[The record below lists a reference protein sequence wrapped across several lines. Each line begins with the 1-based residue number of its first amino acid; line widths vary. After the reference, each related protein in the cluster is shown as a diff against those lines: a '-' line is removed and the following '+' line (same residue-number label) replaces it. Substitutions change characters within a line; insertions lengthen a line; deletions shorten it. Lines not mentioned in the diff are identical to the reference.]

1 MIKVSVIVPI
11 YNVEKQLAK
20 CLDSLLNQTLKDIQ
34 IILVNDGSEDSSA
47 EIAKKYVVKDPD
59 RVLYFEK
66 ANGGLSDARNYGLKY
81 ATGEYISFVDSDD
94 FMDT

>member
-59 RVLYFEK
+59 EIRKSK
-66 ANGGLSDARNYGLKY
+66 AKNVMADYQMQ
-81 ATGEYISFVDSDD
+81 EI
-94 FMDT
+94 MD

>member
-47 EIAKKYVVKDPD
+47 EIAKKY
-59 RVLYFEK
+59 
-66 ANGGLSDARNYGLKY
+66 LKLK
-81 ATGEYISFVDSDD
+81 
-94 FMDT
+94 

>member
-1 MIKVSVIVPI
+1 MIKVSIIVPI

-66 ANGGLSDARNYGLKY
+66 ANGGLSDARNYGL
-81 ATGEYISFVDSDD
+81 
-94 FMDT
+94 